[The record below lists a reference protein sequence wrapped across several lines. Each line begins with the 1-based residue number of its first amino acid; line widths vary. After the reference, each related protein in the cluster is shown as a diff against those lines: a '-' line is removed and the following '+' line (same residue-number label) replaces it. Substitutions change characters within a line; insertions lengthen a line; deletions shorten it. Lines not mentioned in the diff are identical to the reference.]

1 MLDST
6 FPVVL
11 HAVSFQVMANVGAKA
26 DHWDRIH
33 EVLRTDRESQRTR
46 PRPDVTL
53 EAVNTRRVVSN
64 IVISSKDVWE
74 PQR

>member
-11 HAVSFQVMANVGAKA
+11 HAVSFQVMANVGAEA
-26 DHWDRIH
+26 DHWDRQN
-33 EVLRTDRESQRTR
+33 EGLRTDRESQRTR
-46 PRPDVTL
+46 PRPDVTV